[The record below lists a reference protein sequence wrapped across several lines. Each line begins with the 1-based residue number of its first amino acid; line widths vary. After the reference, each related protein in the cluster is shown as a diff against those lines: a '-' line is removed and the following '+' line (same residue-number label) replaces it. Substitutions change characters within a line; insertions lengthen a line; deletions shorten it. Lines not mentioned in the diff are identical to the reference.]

1 MQPAERRFRQRQPA
15 GRLKLEFCLFNWF
28 GRPKK
33 PQPATVSD
41 FAISGLTMFS
51 DVKLKPGQRLLLNLA
66 SHDHRLQAVPAR
78 IIRGDEHTGHYRYAV
93 QFTLGD
99 MPPGASRA
107 AYSVLHQLE
116 QGLKRPQAA

>member
-1 MQPAERRFRQRQPA
+1 G
-15 GRLKLEFCLFNWF
+15 GRLNLDLCPSNRLR
-28 GRPKK
+28 RP
-33 PQPATVSD
+33 PTPRSATASD
-41 FAISGLTMFS
+41 FAISGLTMLS
-51 DVKLKPGQRLLLNLA
+51 DLRLKPGQRLLLNLA
-66 SHDHRLQAVPAR
+66 SHDHRLQAAPAR

-99 MPPGASRA
+99 MPAGASRA

>member
-1 MQPAERRFRQRQPA
+1 MPPADRRFRQRQPA

-41 FAISGLTMFS
+41 FTLNGLTMLS
-51 DVKLKPGQRLLLNLA
+51 DLRLKAGQRMLLTVA

-78 IIRGDEHTGHYRYAV
+78 ILSVEEQAGHYRYSV

-99 MPPGASRA
+99 MPAGASQA
-107 AYSVLHQLE
+107 AHSVLQQLE
-116 QGLKRPQAA
+116 QGLKRPRAA